1 MSSWPSRL
9 PSHSDFAPVVPEP
22 AVPQRRRLM
31 SRFTDPGFA
40 LGAMDMRS
48 QSRGLPAVLTAS
60 GVPWSGQSPLRQAAR
75 QNARRVRALLATAFV
90 LSGVSAGAWLA
101 GPLTATLV
109 LGTAVAVAVALRST
123 VFTGAF
129 RAVVLGEQDQLLHV
143 RFQVDGTFVWTIAP
157 SHVVLSPTA
166 CELLSLQGQQDER
179 DWLSWIE
186 AADRPVLDAAV
197 QEVLAGRQSQL
208 QVAVRFVRPGVPLR
222 WVELRATAERDRT
235 GRPLRLIGWL
245 IDATERQQTEERLRH
260 EALHDALTGL
270 PNRTRVVHQ
279 LSHAMAR
286 HRHDPSYNWAVL
298 FLDLDH
304 FKLVNDSQGHQAGDR
319 LLQELSARLT
329 IALAHRGM
337 VARISGDEF
346 LVILQGAMNTL
357 DMRSLAM
364 QVVSSIHKGLETPL
378 SIEGREWAA
387 RVSIGVVVGEPRYRA
402 PEEVLR
408 DADTAMYAAKEQGRG
423 GARVFDQSMHDRV
436 LRRLDTE
443 RNLRDAVTN
452 DWFVLEYQ
460 PVLDTSTGALL
471 GLEALLRMRH
481 PTRGLLGPGEF
492 IEVAEETGIIVT
504 LTRWVVRTACKD
516 LAALQQCHPDFARL
530 WVNVNASGRCFEQR
544 DFVEQVM
551 TAIADA
557 GIATETLRVEIT
569 ETVLV
574 QGAEQTA
581 QTMRDLT
588 ERGVA
593 LILDDFGTG
602 YSSLSY
608 LHRFPLKGLK
618 IDRSFVSRLHEESSR
633 QLVATMITLATQLRL
648 VVTAE
653 GIETE
658 QQLRELQ
665 DLKCSQVQG
674 YALGR
679 PVALRE
685 IAARFPG
692 RRSADL
698 DARFFLP
705 K

>member
-1 MSSWPSRL
+1 MSTWPSRL
-9 PSHSDFAPVVPEP
+9 PSSSEFAPAVSAAP
-22 AVPQRRRLM
+22 VPQRRRLL
-31 SRFTDPGFA
+31 SRFTDPGFSIGTSPLRA
-40 LGAMDMRS
+40 D
-48 QSRGLPAVLTAS
+48 SRDVASVLSAS
-60 GVPWSGQSPLRQAAR
+60 GVPWSGQSSMPQGARLR
-75 QNARRVRALLATAFV
+75 ARRLRALLAVAFV
-90 LSGVSAGAWLA
+90 LAGVVSGAWLA
-101 GPLTATLV
+101 GPLTAGLV
-109 LGTAVAVAVALRST
+109 FGTAVAVAIALRSAVLT
-123 VFTGAF
+123 DAF
-129 RAVVLGEQDQLLHV
+129 RVVVLGEQDQLLHV
-143 RFQVDGTFVWTIAP
+143 RFTVDGTFVWTLAP
-157 SHVVLSPTA
+157 SHVVLSSTA
-166 CELLSLQGQQDER
+166 CELLALQGDEDTR

-186 AADRPVLDAAV
+186 SADRPVLDFAV
-197 QEVLAGRQSQL
+197 QDVLAGRQDQL
-208 QVAVRFVRPGVPLR
+208 QVAVRFVRPGIPLR
-222 WVELRATAERDRT
+222 WVELRATAERDRN
-235 GRPLRLIGWL
+235 GRPSRLIGWL

-270 PNRTRVVHQ
+270 PNRTRALHQ

-286 HRHDPSYNWAVL
+286 HRHDPSYQWAVL

-319 LLQELSARLT
+319 LLQELSARLKLT
-329 IALAHRGM
+329 VAHRGM

-346 LVILQGAMNTL
+346 LVILQGGYGTHEI
-357 DMRSLAM
+357 RSLAM
-364 QVVSSIHKGLETPL
+364 QVVTDIHHSLEAPL
-378 SIEGREWAA
+378 FIQNRAWDA
-387 RVSIGVVVGEPRYRA
+387 RVSIGVVLGEQRYRA

-423 GARVFDQSMHDRV
+423 GARLFDPGMHDRV

-481 PTRGLLGPGEF
+481 PTLGLVGPGQF
-492 IEVAEETGIIVT
+492 IDVAEETGIIVPVT
-504 LTRWVVRTACKD
+504 EWVVRTACRD
-516 LAALQQCHPDFARL
+516 LAALQKHHPDFARL
-530 WVNVNASGRCFEQR
+530 WVNVNASGRCFERR
-544 DFVEQVM
+544 DFADQVM
-551 TAIADA
+551 QSIADA

-602 YSSLSY
+602 YSSLAY

-618 IDRSFVSRLHEESSR
+618 IDRSFVSRIDEESSR

-658 QQLRELQ
+658 LQLRELQ
-665 DLKCSQVQG
+665 HLKCSQVQG
-674 YALGR
+674 FALGR
-679 PVALRE
+679 PVALQE
-685 IAARFPG
+685 IVNRFPG
-692 RRSADL
+692 RRSAEL
-698 DARFFLP
+698 DARFFGGP
-705 K
+705 

>member
-1 MSSWPSRL
+1 MSSWPGRL
-9 PSHSDFAPVVPEP
+9 PSHSDFSPVVAEP
-22 AVPQRRRLM
+22 TVPQRRRLI
-31 SRFTDPGFA
+31 SRFTDPAFA
-40 LGAMDMRS
+40 ISAADLRPE
-48 QSRGLPAVLTAS
+48 SRGLPAVLTAS
-60 GVPWSGQSPLRQAAR
+60 GVPWSGQSSSRQAAR
-75 QNARRVRALLATAFV
+75 QRARQVRALLAAAFV
-90 LSGVSAGAWLA
+90 LSGVAAGAWLA
-101 GPLTATLV
+101 GALTATLV
-109 LGTAVAVAVALRST
+109 LGTAVAVAFALRST
-123 VFTGAF
+123 VFTDAF

-143 RFQVDGTFVWTIAP
+143 RFQVDGTFVWTLAP

-166 CELLSLQGQQDER
+166 CALLSLQGQQDEC

-186 AADRPVLDAAV
+186 GADRPVLDAAV
-197 QEVLAGRQSQL
+197 QDVLAGRQSQL

-222 WVELRATAERDRT
+222 WVELRATAERDRS

-270 PNRTRVVHQ
+270 PNRTRAVHQ

-319 LLQELSARLT
+319 LLQELAARLT

-346 LVILQGAMNTL
+346 LVIVQGTMSTL
-357 DMRSLAM
+357 EVRTLAM
-364 QVVSSIHKGLETPL
+364 QLVSSIQHGLESPL
-378 SIEGREWAA
+378 TIEGREWDA
-387 RVSIGVVVGEPRYRA
+387 RVSIGVVVGEARYRA

-423 GARVFDQSMHDRV
+423 GARLFDQSMHDRV

-460 PVLDTSTGALL
+460 PVLDTSSGALL
-471 GLEALLRMRH
+471 GLEALVRMRH
-481 PTRGLLGPGEF
+481 PTRGMLGPGEF
-492 IEVAEETGIIVT
+492 IEVAEETGIIVPVT
-504 LTRWVVRTACKD
+504 QWVVRTACQD
-516 LAALQQCHPDFARL
+516 LAMLQQCHPDYARL

-551 TAIADA
+551 SAIADA

-581 QTMRDLT
+581 QTMRELT

-633 QLVATMITLATQLRL
+633 QLVATMITLATHLRL

-658 QQLRELQ
+658 LQLRELQ

-685 IAARFPG
+685 IVSRFPG
-692 RRSADL
+692 RRSAEL

>member
-1 MSSWPSRL
+1 
-9 PSHSDFAPVVPEP
+9 VPEP
-22 AVPQRRRLM
+22 PTPQRRRLL

-40 LGAMDMRS
+40 IDGSNLRPE
-48 QSRGLPAVLTAS
+48 SRGLPAVVTAC
-60 GVPWSGQSPLRQAAR
+60 GVAWSGQAPLRQGAR
-75 QNARRVRALLATAFV
+75 QRARRVRALLAAAFV
-90 LSGVSAGAWLA
+90 LSGVAAGAWLA

-123 VFTGAF
+123 VFADAF

-143 RFQVDGTFVWTIAP
+143 RFQVDGTFVWTLTP
-157 SHVVLSPTA
+157 SHVVLSSTA
-166 CELLSLQGQQDER
+166 CELLGLQGEQDAR

-186 AADRPVLDAAV
+186 GADRPVLDAAV
-197 QEVLAGRQSQL
+197 QDVLAGRQPQL
-208 QVAVRFVRPGVPLR
+208 QVAVRFVRPGIPLR
-222 WVELRATAERDRT
+222 WVELRATAERDRS

-270 PNRTRVVHQ
+270 PNRTRAVHQ

-286 HRHDPSYNWAVL
+286 HRHDPAYHWAVL

-329 IALAHRGM
+329 LALAHRGM

-346 LVILQGAMNTL
+346 LVILQGGMPSA
-357 DMRSLAM
+357 DMRKLAT
-364 QVVSSIHKGLETPL
+364 QVVASIQQVLETSL
-378 SIEGREWAA
+378 SIDGREWDA

-423 GARVFDQSMHDRV
+423 GARFFDQSMHDRV

-460 PVLDTSTGALL
+460 PVLDTCTGVLL
-471 GLEALLRMRH
+471 GLEALVRMRH
-481 PTRGLLGPGEF
+481 PTRGMLGPGEF
-492 IEVAEETGIIVT
+492 IEVAEETGIIVHVT
-504 LTRWVVRTACKD
+504 QWVVRTACQD
-516 LAALQQCHPDFARL
+516 LARLQQCHPDYARL

-551 TAIADA
+551 SAIGDA
-557 GIATETLRVEIT
+557 GIPTETLRVEIT

-581 QTMRDLT
+581 QSMRELT

-665 DLKCSQVQG
+665 NLKCSQVQG

-679 PVALRE
+679 PVELRD
-685 IAARFPG
+685 IANRFPG
-692 RRSADL
+692 RRSAEL